1 MFRERLQLLHQ
12 SKRAVDVR
20 GAECP
25 RMLVLLHLP
34 RDRLPPLRS
43 PEGIRCRPLRV
54 REEAT
59 VDARSFCKQQAD
71 VVGLA
76 VGRELV
82 EEPQH
87 GAPRRRA
94 ILSANPVRSPGGDRE
109 AVIGDECTRTF
120 NRQDAQAA
128 ACPARNVW
136 CDETFNEAMAWSA
149 ELELRGAGGE
159 PVDFLRTIASHG
171 LSDLPPQVL
180 DEEARTL
187 ETTVPLPRE
196 RARTIR
202 IRPSRPGF
210 ALVEVTE
217 GRVSAADGTHLAEL
231 ARHILRLDAD
241 LSGFYEAASHDP
253 DLAWV
258 TAGAGRML
266 RSPTV
271 FEDVVKTICTTN
283 CAWSATVRMVSA
295 LVSELGI
302 EAPDGRRAFPLPAA
316 MASAG
321 EDFYRD
327 TVRAGYRGPYL
338 HSLATSVAD
347 GALDLEALN
356 DPELPDDEV
365 AAELLALPGCG
376 PYACAHMMMLL
387 GRYSRL
393 ILDSWTR
400 PKYAR
405 LKGRKASDKTI
416 ERRFRRYRD
425 YTGLAF
431 WLYLTRDWV
440 DEQAL

>member
-1 MFRERLQLLHQ
+1 
-12 SKRAVDVR
+12 VR
-20 GAECP
+20 
-25 RMLVLLHLP
+25 
-34 RDRLPPLRS
+34 
-43 PEGIRCRPLRV
+43 
-54 REEAT
+54 
-59 VDARSFCKQQAD
+59 
-71 VVGLA
+71 
-76 VGRELV
+76 
-82 EEPQH
+82 
-87 GAPRRRA
+87 
-94 ILSANPVRSPGGDRE
+94 
-109 AVIGDECTRTF
+109 
-120 NRQDAQAA
+120 
-128 ACPARNVW
+128 PARNVSGA
-136 CDETFNEAMAWSA
+136 ETFNEAMAWSA
-149 ELELRGAGGE
+149 ELELQGAGGE
-159 PVDFLRTIASHG
+159 PVDLLRTIGSHG
-171 LSDLPPQVL
+171 LADLPPQVL

-210 ALVEVTE
+210 ALVEVTQ
-217 GRVSAADGTHLAEL
+217 GRVGVADGARLAEL

-241 LSGFYEAASHDP
+241 LSGFYGAATRDP

-271 FEDVVKTICTTN
+271 FDDVVKTICTTN

-295 LVSELGI
+295 LVSELGT

-327 TVRAGYRGPYL
+327 TVRAGYRGPHL
-338 HSLATSVAD
+338 HSLATAVAE
-347 GALDLEALN
+347 GTLDLEALN

-365 AAELLALPGCG
+365 AERLLALPGCG
-376 PYACAHMMMLL
+376 PYATAHMMMLL

-393 ILDSWTR
+393 IFDSWTR

-405 LKGRKASDKTI
+405 LNGRKASDKTI
-416 ERRFRRYRD
+416 ERGFRRYGE
-425 YTGLAF
+425 YAGLAF

-440 DEQAL
+440 QEPTAI